1 MKKILTPSV
10 KCVLTLVI
18 IAVVCVAALAILNDL
33 LYVPPDFSAFSNA
46 YEAEYDQVEVADV
59 ATTSGKVLL
68 AVEGSDS
75 QGKQLV
81 GLYIE
86 SAGYGKAK
94 AFTVIIVLEKD
105 TGVILGSYIKEQG
118 SSAAP
123 YDYDESKLAALNGT
137 NIADIV
143 PKDPEMVVTGAT
155 HSSYAVMNAFV
166 TAQEYYQAVYG
177 E

>member
-46 YEAEYDQVEVADV
+46 YTAEYDQVEVADV
-59 ATTSGKVLL
+59 ALQNGKVLL
-68 AVEGSDS
+68 AVEGNDS
-75 QGKQLV
+75 QGKELV

-86 SAGYGKAK
+86 SNGYGKAK
-94 AFTVIIVLEKD
+94 AFTVIIILEKD
-105 TGVILGSYIKEQG
+105 TGTILSSYIKEQG
-118 SSAAP
+118 NSGP
-123 YDYDESKLAALNGT
+123 YEYDESKLAQLTGT
-137 NIADIV
+137 NIADIDA
-143 PKDPEMVVTGAT
+143 KDPEMVITGAT
-155 HSSYAVMNAFV
+155 HSSYAVLNAFA
-166 TAQEYYQAVYG
+166 TAKEYYQTVYG